1 MQVATEGVG
10 FGVMEDYALSSS
22 FRVIEQ
28 RLEDIGCGGC
38 DDVAVDREFDWALRI
53 VGTDGESVREV
64 RSATLGQ

>member
-1 MQVATEGVG
+1 MHVATEGVG
-10 FGVMEDYALSSS
+10 FGVMEDYAFGAS

-38 DDVAVDREFDWALRI
+38 DDVAVDREFDGALRI